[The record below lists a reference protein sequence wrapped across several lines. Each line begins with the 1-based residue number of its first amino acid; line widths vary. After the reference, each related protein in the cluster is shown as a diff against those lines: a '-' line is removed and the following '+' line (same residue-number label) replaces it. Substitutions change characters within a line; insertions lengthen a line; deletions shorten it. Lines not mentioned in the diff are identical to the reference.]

1 MTHLQAMND
10 AYDAFLDALVKG
22 PWRTRPAEAEQAV
35 QRCRAELRQAAEQ
48 IDPANWP
55 RHIATL
61 LWRPPDHHE
70 PSPHPPDN
78 VVSLPELEDDG

>member
-1 MTHLQAMND
+1 MTDLQAMND
-10 AYDAFLDALVKG
+10 AYENFLDALVKG
-22 PWRTRPAEAEQAV
+22 PWRTRPAKAEQTV
-35 QRCRAELRQAAEQ
+35 QRRRAELRQAAAQ

-78 VVSLPELEDDG
+78 VVCLPELEDDG